1 MPEQEED
8 VVTTKKDHKIM
19 ARVVSQKKKQ
29 KKNIVSAIA
38 HISATF
44 NNTTITISDVQ
55 GNVLAWSSA
64 GVVGFSGSRQST
76 PYAAQ
81 MAAEDVAKK
90 AQIHGV
96 KNLEVFINGPG
107 SGRESSVRSLQ
118 NAGFIITLLRDVT
131 SCPYN
136 GCRPPKRR
144 RV

>member
-1 MPEQEED
+1 
-8 VVTTKKDHKIM
+8 M
-19 ARVVSQKKKQ
+19 AKVISQRKKQ
-29 KKNIVSAIA
+29 KKNIVSGV
-38 HISATF
+38 ATVFSSF
-44 NNTTITISDVQ
+44 NNTIITISDVQ

-64 GVVGFSGSRQST
+64 GHVGMSGSRQST

-96 KNLEVFINGPG
+96 KNLEVLVKGPG
-107 SGRESSVRSLQ
+107 NGREAAVRSLS
-118 NAGFIITLLRDVT
+118 ASGFIITLIRDIT
-131 SCPYN
+131 PIPHN